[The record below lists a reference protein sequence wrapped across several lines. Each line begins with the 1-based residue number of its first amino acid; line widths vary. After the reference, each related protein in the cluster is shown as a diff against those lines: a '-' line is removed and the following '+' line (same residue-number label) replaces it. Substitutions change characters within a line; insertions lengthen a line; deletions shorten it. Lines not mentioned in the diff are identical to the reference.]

1 MRATRQAS
9 KLTKRSGTA
18 TRTALIVCL
27 PFLLGATVYR
37 WIDSNG
43 VVNYS
48 QKPPRNA
55 MADTLDTTNLRTN
68 VITSN
73 GREEPD
79 IQQDAISPQQRSI
92 LDDIERNKRER
103 EEELARVRAENCEKS
118 RAVLQKLQ
126 NSNRIKVRSRDGTE
140 RVVGEDE
147 RQQRIA
153 DAKDNIIEN
162 CSPAP

>member
-1 MRATRQAS
+1 
-9 KLTKRSGTA
+9 
-18 TRTALIVCL
+18 
-27 PFLLGATVYR
+27 